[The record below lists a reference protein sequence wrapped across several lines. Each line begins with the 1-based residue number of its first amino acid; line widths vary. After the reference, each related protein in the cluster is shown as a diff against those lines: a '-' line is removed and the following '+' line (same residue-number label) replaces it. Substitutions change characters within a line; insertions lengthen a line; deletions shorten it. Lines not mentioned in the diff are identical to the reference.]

1 MNLKDTLSGA
11 QDLPVAAK
19 VGSVILGFVLS
30 YIAPVQ
36 SFLIA
41 VAVLVC
47 ADVVT
52 GVWASKKRGEA
63 LTSARA
69 SRTISKLVGYPMAI
83 LLSHLM
89 ATTFFKDVPVL
100 DGVTYAV
107 ALFIAAVE
115 FKSNLENISSIT
127 GIDLWAQVSQ
137 FINNRIKPKQ

>member
-1 MNLKDTLSGA
+1 MELRDTLTSA
-11 QDLPVAAK
+11 NELSATAK
-19 VGSVILGFVLS
+19 VASIVIGFMLS
-30 YIAPVQ
+30 FVAPVQ

-52 GVWASKKRGEA
+52 GVWASKKRGEPI
-63 LTSARA
+63 TSRRA
-69 SRTISKLVGYPMAI
+69 SRTISKLIGYPIAI

-89 ATTFFKDVPVL
+89 ATTFFQDVPVL

-115 FKSNLENISSIT
+115 FKSNLENISTIT
-127 GIDLWAQVSQ
+127 GIDLWAQVAQ
-137 FINNRIKPKQ
+137 FINNRLKPKQ